1 MIIKTVSKRQPSICF
16 HCRRD
21 FEIRTYPVINACETP
36 EIALELIEERYF
48 TDVCPHCGKMAISFA
63 YPTYYFDVERNIALV
78 YSPYWQQAKKMAE
91 EIVPVPIGKNGKRIK
106 IKTFTQWSDFFSQ
119 WGQVTRKL
127 LSITLIAIFGVVH
140 AFTTGNDVSSYSP
153 LQ

>member
-1 MIIKTVSKRQPSICF
+1 MIIKTVSKRQPSVCF

-36 EIALELIEERYF
+36 EIALELIEERHF
-48 TDVCPHCGKMAISFA
+48 TDVCPHCGKIAISFA
-63 YPTYYFDVERNIALV
+63 YPTYYFDLERNRALV

-106 IKTFTQWSDFFSQ
+106 IKTFTQWPDFFF
-119 WGQVTRKL
+119 
-127 LSITLIAIFGVVH
+127 AICEYH
-140 AFTTGNDVSSYSP
+140 ACVKKRVK
-153 LQ
+153 QAQKA